1 MALIVV
7 LAAHPYPS
15 RSRAHRVLAGAVR
28 DAEGLEIRSLYDLY
42 PDFDIDVAAEQRALE
57 DARLVVWMHPL
68 HWYGA
73 PGLLKH
79 WFDKVLVN
87 GWAHGK
93 GGTALQG
100 KDCLWVVTTGGDEHA
115 YSPAGRHERAFDA
128 YVVPVEQTARY
139 CGMRWLEP
147 IVVHGAHEIDEAE
160 LAAAGERLHA
170 RLAEWRSTQ

>member
-1 MALIVV
+1 MIVV
-7 LAAHPYPS
+7 LAAHPYPG

-28 DAEGLEIRSLYDLY
+28 ASADVDFRSLYDLY

-57 DARLVVWMHPL
+57 AARLVVWMHPL
-68 HWYGA
+68 HWYGV

-93 GGTALQG
+93 GGTALHG

-115 YSPAGRHERAFDA
+115 YSAEGRHERAFAD
-128 YVVPVEQTARY
+128 YVPPVEQTALY

-147 IVVHGAHEIDEAE
+147 VVIHGAHEVSEAE
-160 LAAAGERLHA
+160 LAAAGERLRN
-170 RLAEWRSTQ
+170 RLEEWRSGEPK